1 MVKKHFSISLLFI
14 ALAILL
20 GHNVFPHHHHN
31 HHNDF
36 DSFETEHHHST
47 NHSHGDD
54 HHGNDHHR
62 EEGFNIGH
70 LFAHF
75 EHIDSEIVIL
85 NSLHKEDSVSKK
97 KFQPLAILPKSP
109 LVWCDKILV
118 SQKIP
123 LYNFDFC
130 SHQYFS
136 PTSLRAPPIFIA

>member
-1 MVKKHFSISLLFI
+1 MVKKYFSISVLFI

-31 HHNDF
+31 HHCDV

-54 HHGNDHHR
+54 HHG
-62 EEGFNIGH
+62 EEGFNFGH
-70 LFAHF
+70 FFAHF
-75 EHIDSEIVIL
+75 EHNDSEISLL
-85 NSLHKEDSVSKK
+85 NSLHKDDFLSK
-97 KFQPLAILPKSP
+97 QLLHPLAILPNSP
-109 LVWCDKILV
+109 LDWCDKILV

-123 LYNFDFC
+123 LYYFDFF

-136 PTSLRAPPIFIA
+136 PTSLRAPPSFIG